1 MYPDSCNFI
10 EDIVTTRD
18 LMYVLVREE
27 KAASW
32 LSVNAKKAL
41 NLLLMRNE
49 EVKYIIE
56 RKRVEVYELNRQ
68 NNTISLLHKIT
79 E

>member
-1 MYPDSCNFI
+1 
-10 EDIVTTRD
+10 
-18 LMYVLVREE
+18 MYVLVREE

-32 LSVNAKKAL
+32 LSVKAKKTL

>member
-1 MYPDSCNFI
+1 M
-10 EDIVTTRD
+10 
-18 LMYVLVREE
+18 
-27 KAASW
+27 K
-32 LSVNAKKAL
+32 
-41 NLLLMRNE
+41 NE

-79 E
+79 EEEFIKRLKAKHPQACETKDA